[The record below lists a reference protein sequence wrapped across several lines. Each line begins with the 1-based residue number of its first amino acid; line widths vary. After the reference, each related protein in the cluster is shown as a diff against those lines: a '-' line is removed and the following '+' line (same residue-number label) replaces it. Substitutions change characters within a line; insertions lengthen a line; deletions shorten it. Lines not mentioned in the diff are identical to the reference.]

1 MKIHLF
7 IQICVFSSKKEGYH
21 LEIGSNVAISSTEKV
36 RIYRQRFP
44 LKKIS
49 PLWRIIAQKKSL
61 GHTLARVDLKVG
73 REHFTRPH

>member
-1 MKIHLF
+1 MKVHLF

-44 LKKIS
+44 LKKIYCHFGE
-49 PLWRIIAQKKSL
+49 LLRKKKSL
-61 GHTLARVDLKVG
+61 GAYTG
-73 REHFTRPH
+73 TS